1 MTIASFKKIITFTY
15 NFRQCLNWLSGIV
28 HSKPFFLLVINTF
41 IACLTF
47 AQVPATT
54 PNSTTEQQLEAIT
67 ENSEDAE
74 MQDDT
79 FLQNLQQFAKS
90 PINLNT
96 ADALILKELVVL
108 TPLQIQNFIS
118 YRNLFGSFLS
128 LYEIQAIPNWDVAT
142 IEKIRP
148 YITVQQQTNLLVS
161 FSERMHGGSNSIVA
175 RVTQVV
181 EPAKGFLIDP
191 ATTANYYQGAQQ
203 RYFVRYKY
211 QYKNLMQF
219 GLVAEKDAG
228 EQFFKG
234 SQKQGFDFYSP
245 HVFIRNV
252 GVIKAIALGDFTVNL
267 GQGLIQWQ
275 SLAFKKS
282 PDVTNIKRQL
292 AILRP
297 YNSAGEA
304 NFHRGAGITIAKKNI
319 EATAFISFK
328 NIDANFVADTAT
340 NQDFITSIGTS
351 GLHRTASEVADKAIQ
366 QQLTYGGNI
375 TFNKNNFHVGVN
387 AVQYQFKLPIIKS
400 NDPYNL
406 YALHG
411 KSAGNTS
418 VDYSYTFKN
427 MHFFGELAAD
437 NNKNIAS
444 VNGLMISVD
453 ATVDM
458 SFLYRSISKKY
469 QSLYTNAFTESTFP
483 NNESGIF
490 SGISIKPNNF
500 WRIDAYADFYKF
512 PWLRFLTD
520 APSVGVDY
528 FTQITYKPNK
538 QLEIYAR
545 YRAESRARNF
555 NYNDIA
561 RVDPVL
567 TRPRQNFRSQ
577 ISYKLDKEFTVR
589 NRVEMSWFD
598 KKGNGA
604 QNGFLTYVD
613 FIYKPMMKKYAGNC
627 RLLYFDTDG
636 YDSRLYAYENDVLY
650 SFSIPV
656 FYDKGYRYYINVNYD
671 FSKKLS
677 VWCRIAQTVFANK
690 NTVGSGL
697 DEIKGNRRTEIKLQ
711 AQYYF

>member
-1 MTIASFKKIITFTY
+1 MTIAAYTKISIY
-15 NFRQCLNWLSGIV
+15 QYSLWQCLSRLCIMMQ
-28 HSKPFFLLVINTF
+28 SKYFFLLGINFFLMCT
-41 IACLTF
+41 IK

-74 MQDDT
+74 TQDDT
-79 FLQNLQQFAKS
+79 FLQNLQQFLSS

-118 YRNLFGSFLS
+118 YRNLFGNFLN
-128 LYEIQAIPNWDVAT
+128 LYEIQAIPNWDILT

-148 YITVQQQTNLLVS
+148 YITVQQSTNLIAS
-161 FSERMHGGSNSIVA
+161 FSERIHGGTNSLVA

-181 EPAKGFLIDP
+181 EPSKGYLINP
-191 ATTANYYQGAQQ
+191 ATTTNYYQGAQQ

-211 QYKNLMQF
+211 QYKNLLQF

-234 SQKQGFDFYSP
+234 NQKQGFDFYSP
-245 HVFIRNV
+245 HLFIRNV
-252 GVIKAIALGDFTVNL
+252 GIIKAIALGDFTVNL

-292 AILRP
+292 ATLRP

-304 NFHRGAGITIAKKNI
+304 NFHRGAGITIAKKYV

-328 NIDANFVADTAT
+328 NIDANFVADTST

-351 GLHRTASEVADKAIQ
+351 GLHRTPSEVADKAIQ
-366 QQLTYGGNI
+366 QQLTFGGNI
-375 TFNKNNFHVGVN
+375 AFNKNNFHVGVN
-387 AVQYQFKLPIIKS
+387 AIQYQFKLPIIKS

-406 YALHG
+406 YALNG
-411 KSAGNTS
+411 KTAGNTS

-453 ATVDM
+453 SKVDM
-458 SFLYRSISKKY
+458 SFLYRNISKKY
-469 QSLYTNAFTESTFP
+469 QSLYTNAFTEGTFP
-483 NNESGIF
+483 TNESGMYT
-490 SGISIKPNNF
+490 GISIKPNNF

-538 QLEIYAR
+538 QLEIYFR
-545 YRAESRARNF
+545 YRAENRARNF

-567 TRPRQNFRSQ
+567 PRPRQNFRSQ
-577 ISYKLDKEFTVR
+577 ISYKLDKTISIR

-598 KKGNGA
+598 KRGNGA

-613 FIYKPMMKKYAGNC
+613 VIYKPMMKKYAANC
-627 RLLYFDTDG
+627 RILYFDTDG
-636 YDSRLYAYENDVLY
+636 YDSRMYTYENDVLY

-656 FYDKGYRYYINVNYD
+656 IYDKGYRYYINLNYD
-671 FSKKLS
+671 YSKKLS
-677 VWCRIAQTVFANK
+677 FWCRIAQTVYSNK

-697 DEIKGNRRTEIKLQ
+697 DEINGNRRTEIKLQ